1 METGQSKNESMVD
14 VFGELSGIR
23 KPERQRRGWP
33 MAVVFLL
40 LITNI
45 CALLAYIHQ
54 VERSRRQVRAL
65 ENLEKV
71 AEMYRT
77 EPQRMNEP
85 SAPADV
91 WMPEVMAGDQGAVV
105 SSPTPLIVADQPGVE
120 TTEAPE
126 SNLPPQQQIENLKA
140 RLQAAEGQVAY
151 LDMQKT
157 RLEYVQMTQDRM
169 LRESRWQLL
178 NSTRTPTSTTAKF
191 AEQHAPDI
199 HGIMMVPIPP
209 GTLMMGSEDGDPDEK
224 PMHLVELT
232 WPFWIGAHEVRIA
245 SILAW
250 LNSPGV
256 IVERDWICLE
266 MDSTEPPIKWNGEA
280 YVLNPQSRY
289 GQSENQPM
297 VYISQKGARA
307 FCDWL
312 TIHAKNGYQYR
323 LPTEAEWEYAARAG
337 STTRYPLR
345 DVLDQFATNCSHGP
359 DITEDCGRYCPN
371 AWGLY
376 DTVGNASEWCADWYD
391 ENYYS
396 SSPERNP
403 KGPPAGTEVVVRSG
417 NWRASD
423 FGVRSADRNHFRPDA
438 LLRVV
443 GFRVVAER
451 K

>member
-14 VFGELSGIR
+14 VFSELSGIR
-23 KPERQRRGWP
+23 KPERQRREWP

-54 VERSRRQVRAL
+54 VERSRIQVR
-65 ENLEKV
+65 ELEKLGKF
-71 AEMYRT
+71 AEMFRT
-77 EPQRMNEP
+77 ETHRMNEP

-140 RLQAAEGQVAY
+140 RLQAAEEQVAY

-178 NSTRTPTSTTAKF
+178 NSTRTVTSTTAKS
-191 AEQHAPDI
+191 AEQHAPDTYR
-199 HGIMMVPIPP
+199 MLMVPIPP
-209 GTLMMGSEDGDPDEK
+209 GTVMMGSEDGDPDEK
-224 PMHLVELT
+224 PIHQVELT
-232 WPFWIGAHEVRIA
+232 SPFWISAHEVRIV
-245 SILAW
+245 SILTW

-256 IVERDWICLE
+256 IVEKDWIYLE

-297 VYISQKGARA
+297 VYISHKGARA

-312 TIHAKNGYQYR
+312 TNHAKNDYQYR

-403 KGPPAGTEVVVRSG
+403 KGPPEGTEVVVRSG
-417 NWRASD
+417 NWRALD

-438 LLRVV
+438 LLRGL